1 MCLNSYFIST
11 LFKWD
16 DEISQSVYKEN
27 PMANSN
33 FSQSKNQWSYMYGGR
48 ATRAIW
54 DLQEQLFC
62 ARQRSVTGMF
72 HLVLVLMHAI
82 EESDDKEEEEDLIP
96 GVTQLTFRL
105 VIHLQV
111 LPFHAFL

>member
-1 MCLNSYFIST
+1 
-11 LFKWD
+11 
-16 DEISQSVYKEN
+16 
-27 PMANSN
+27 
-33 FSQSKNQWSYMYGGR
+33 MYGGR

-82 EESDDKEEEEDLIP
+82 EESDDKEEEEEEEEDLIP

>member
-1 MCLNSYFIST
+1 
-11 LFKWD
+11 
-16 DEISQSVYKEN
+16 
-27 PMANSN
+27 
-33 FSQSKNQWSYMYGGR
+33 MYGGR

-72 HLVLVLMHAI
+72 HLVLVLMHAT
-82 EESDDKEEEEDLIP
+82 EESDDKEEEEEEDLIP
-96 GVTQLTFRL
+96 GVTQATFRL